1 MPSVVALGGGGVET
15 GGMFTGLVEETGAVV
30 SLEEQAEA
38 WRLTLEADL
47 VLPLAIGDSL
57 ACNGCCLTVVAAEG
71 KRLSFDLLEES
82 LRLTSFHQYKPGDK
96 VNLERSLKAD
106 ARLGGHFVS
115 GHVDCTGEVTVF
127 EPRGKNHYLRAE
139 VPAEFQKYL
148 VYKGS
153 VALDGISLTV
163 AEADDA
169 GLAVWLIP
177 HTLEVTNLHQRK
189 VGDAINL
196 EFDLLAKYVEK
207 LLPEKI

>member
-1 MPSVVALGGGGVET
+1 
-15 GGMFTGLVEETGAVV
+15 MFTGLVEETGTVV
-30 SLEEQAEA
+30 SLVEQEEA

-57 ACNGCCLTVVAAEG
+57 ACNGCCLTVVAVEG

-82 LRLTSFHQYKPGDK
+82 LRLTSFHQCQPGSL

-115 GHVDCTGEVTVF
+115 GHVDTTGTVTVF
-127 EPRGKNHYLRAE
+127 EERGKNHYLRVE

-163 AEADDA
+163 AEADVE

-177 HTLEVTNLHQRK
+177 HTIAVTNLHQRK
-189 VGDAINL
+189 VGDAINI

-207 LLPEKI
+207 LLPEKL